1 MYQNIGLGAAETLKI
16 VVYRKDFFGFCR
28 YGIEFQKVV
37 CVSVN
42 IDYR

>member
-1 MYQNIGLGAAETLKI
+1 MYQNIGLAVAEASKI
-16 VVYRKDFFGFCR
+16 FVYWKDFFEFCR
-28 YGIEFQKVV
+28 FAIEYQKVV